1 MWPNYAFHVP
11 AQKKLRYLVHT
22 DCKNE
27 ADDQFTLAHILM
39 TDKLDVRGIIAGHFD
54 EANYGRC
61 PEHQTAQASL
71 DEIHKILDLM
81 DLAGKFPVLK
91 GAETGIADEQTP
103 IVTEAARF
111 IVEEAMRD
119 DPRPLYI
126 GMQGAITDLACAIL
140 MEPRICER
148 MTCIWIG
155 GADYPE
161 GGFEFNLMSDI
172 NAANVVFS
180 SSMPLWQVPIGTY
193 KQFAVSL
200 AELQSRVLPYGS
212 IGRYLF
218 SQMAELNDS
227 LASQPD
233 WPHGETW
240 CLGDEGVICALLED
254 RERRGGYTEIPAPR
268 IGSDMRYLPGDPGR
282 KIRVYR
288 TMDVR
293 LDLEDLYAKLRIN
306 FPENKQESA
315 GGKHGFII

>member
-11 AQKKLRYLVHT
+11 EQKRLRYIVHT

-39 TDKLDVRGIIAGHFD
+39 TDKLDVRGVIAGHFD
-54 EANYGRC
+54 HENHGRY
-61 PEHQTAQASL
+61 PEKSTAKASL
-71 DEIHKILDLM
+71 EEINKVLSLM
-81 DLAGKFPVLK
+81 GLSGKVPVYLGAEEAIPDLA
-91 GAETGIADEQTP
+91 TP
-103 IVTEAARF
+103 IVTDAARF

-155 GADYPE
+155 GADYPD
-161 GGFEFNLMSDI
+161 GGEEFNLVNDV
-172 NAANVVFS
+172 NAAEVVFAS
-180 SSMPLWQVPIGTY
+180 AMPLWQVPCGTY

-200 AELQSRVLPYGS
+200 AELQVRVRPWGE

-218 SQMAELNDS
+218 EQMVALNTSLSELP
-227 LASQPD
+227 Q

-254 RERRGGYTEIPAPR
+254 RERTCGYTLRPAPR
-268 IGSDMRYLPGDPGR
+268 IEPDMRYTPDDSRR
-282 KIRVYR
+282 KIRVYHA
-288 TMDVR
+288 MDVR
-293 LDLEDLYAKLRIN
+293 MDLEDLYAKLQIN
-306 FPENKQESA
+306 Y
-315 GGKHGFII
+315 GR

>member
-1 MWPNYAFHVP
+1 MWNYEFQVP
-11 AQKKLRYLVHT
+11 EQKKLRYIVHT

-54 EANYGRC
+54 EGNHGRY
-61 PEHQTAQASL
+61 PEHQTARASL
-71 DEIHKILDLM
+71 DEVNLILDLM
-81 DLAGKFPVLK
+81 GLAGHYPVFK
-91 GAETGIADEQTP
+91 GAETGIDDEKTP

-161 GGFEFNLMSDI
+161 GGEEFNLMSDVH
-172 NAANVVFS
+172 AANVVFS
-180 SSMPLWQVPIGTY
+180 SSMPLWQVPTGTY

-200 AELQSRVLPYGS
+200 AELQLRVRPYGR

-218 SQMAELNDS
+218 DQMIALNDK
-227 LASQPD
+227 LADLPH

-268 IGSDMRYLPGDPGR
+268 IGADMRYLPGDPGR
-282 KIRVYR
+282 KIRVYHS
-288 TMDVR
+288 MDAR
-293 LDLEDLYAKLRIN
+293 LDLEDLYAKLQIN
-306 FPENKQESA
+306 FSGE
-315 GGKHGFII
+315 GK

>member
-1 MWPNYAFHVP
+1 MWNYEFQVP
-11 AQKKLRYLVHT
+11 EQKKLRYIVHT

-54 EANYGRC
+54 KGNNLRYPPRT
-61 PEHQTAQASL
+61 TAQASL
-71 DEIHKILDLM
+71 EEVNLILDLM
-81 DLAGKFPVLK
+81 GLAGRYPVFK
-91 GAETGIADEQTP
+91 GAETGIDNEKTP

-155 GADYPE
+155 GADYPA
-161 GGFEFNLMSDI
+161 GGEEFNLMSDVH
-172 NAANVVFS
+172 AANVVFS
-180 SSMPLWQVPIGTY
+180 SSMPLWQVPTGTY

-200 AELQSRVLPYGS
+200 AELQLRVRPWGR

-218 SQMAELNDS
+218 EQMVALNNK
-227 LASQPD
+227 LAD
-233 WPHGETW
+233 LAHWPHGETW

-254 RERRGGYTEIPAPR
+254 RERQGGYTEIPAPR
-268 IGSDMRYLPGDPGR
+268 IGPDMRYLPGDPGR
-282 KIRVYR
+282 KIRVYHS
-288 TMDVR
+288 MDAR
-293 LDLEDLYAKLRIN
+293 LDLEDLYAKLQIN
-306 FPENKQESA
+306 FSGE
-315 GGKHGFII
+315 GK